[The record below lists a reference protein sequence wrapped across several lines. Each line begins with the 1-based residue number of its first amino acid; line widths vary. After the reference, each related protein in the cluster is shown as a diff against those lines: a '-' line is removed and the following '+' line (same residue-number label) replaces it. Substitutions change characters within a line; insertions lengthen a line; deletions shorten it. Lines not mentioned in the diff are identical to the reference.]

1 MIKDERLDIC
11 KKIQKEVSNNI
22 IQNNLIKNNDKI
34 VVAVSGGPDS
44 MCLLTVLNDLKSLFK
59 KKYNINYELV
69 VAHVNHS
76 IRPES
81 ENEKIYV
88 ENVCEKL
95 NFKKIS
101 FRLSDST
108 MPIYN
113 AIMEK
118 IGWKH
123 TDKTELFM
131 SIDRNPKERKDLRLQ
146 SAQGKIMMP
155 EESLIWVPATIIHK
169 LEGKV
174 AEETLKKATNTKK
187 NSKYRYNKIYP
198 IASLAFMCAIIMA
211 IVLPNKS
218 MAPINEVT
226 DEQTKISQELPKVE
240 NFKNLYAMLKARDT
254 KRYYIDDML
263 SVDSITNANSKNETA
278 TNEVANDYSKTNTQV
293 QGVDEADIVK
303 TDGTYIYY
311 LTNEKLT
318 IINTE
323 NASQMKEMST
333 IKFDETFTPEE
344 IFLNNDKIIVIG
356 KRYEYDKT
364 ERKIGIDEDFL
375 YPNYMDKTYTSA
387 KLYNVKDKTNP
398 TLERT
403 VEVEGDYLTARMIGS
418 NVYIASNKY
427 MYYAYICNT
436 YKSTELNED
445 DFKPHYLDTAT
456 SNETK
461 SINFDCIYYIPEFE
475 DTNYLNIVAFN
486 ITNNQEANVESYL
499 GAGEE
504 IYASKENLYV
514 TKTKY
519 DYERKNKTSITT
531 EIYKFNLNNAN
542 CTFAKA
548 GDVPGSVLNQFS
560 MDECNGYFRIATTDS
575 TSWNS
580 ESNTN
585 NLYVLNENLET
596 IGKIEGLAKGERIY
610 SVRFMGNRA
619 YMVTFVE
626 TDPLFVIDLSNPT
639 TPTVLG
645 ELKIPGYSKYL
656 HPYDETHLIGIG
668 EDTEVVNY
676 GYGDRVVTNGM
687 KMAMFDVTDPNNPQE
702 LYNVKIGEKGTYS
715 ELLYNHKALL
725 FSKEK
730 NIIAFPISITDNDYK
745 VTFQGA
751 IVYGVSLEKGFE
763 LKTKISNS
771 ATDYDRYYSRN
782 RVERIIYIKDTLFT
796 LSNGLIKAV
805 DLNTFET
812 KGSIELN

>member
-1 MIKDERLDIC
+1 MSKKDYI
-11 KKIQKEVSNNI
+11 N
-22 IQNNLIKNNDKI
+22 
-34 VVAVSGGPDS
+34 AV
-44 MCLLTVLNDLKSLFK
+44 NE
-59 KKYNINYELV
+59 IN
-69 VAHVNHS
+69 VN
-76 IRPES
+76 
-81 ENEKIYV
+81 
-88 ENVCEKL
+88 
-95 NFKKIS
+95 
-101 FRLSDST
+101 
-108 MPIYN
+108 
-113 AIMEK
+113 
-118 IGWKH
+118 
-123 TDKTELFM
+123 
-131 SIDRNPKERKDLRLQ
+131 
-146 SAQGKIMMP
+146 
-155 EESLIWVPATIIHK
+155 
-169 LEGKV
+169 
-174 AEETLKKATNTKK
+174 ETLKQETLRKATNTKK
-187 NSKYRYNKIYP
+187 TPKYRFNKVYP

-218 MAPINEVT
+218 IAPINEVT
-226 DEQTKISQELPKVE
+226 AEQTKISQELPKVE

-254 KRYYIDDML
+254 KRYYIDGML

-344 IFLNNDKIIVIG
+344 LFLNNDKLIVIG
-356 KRYEYDKT
+356 TRYEYDKT
-364 ERKIGIDEDFL
+364 ERKIGIDEDYL

-387 KLYNVKDKTNP
+387 KLYNVKDKINP

-403 VEVEGDYLTARMIGS
+403 VEVEGDYLTARMIDS
-418 NVYIASNKY
+418 NVYIVSNKY
-427 MYYAYICNT
+427 MYYAYICDM
-436 YKSTELNED
+436 YRFSELNED

-519 DYERKNKTSITT
+519 DYEKNNKTSITT

-730 NIIAFPISITDNDYK
+730 NIIAFPVSITEDDYK

-763 LKTKISNS
+763 LKTKILNS

-796 LSNGLIKAV
+796 LSNVLIKAV

-812 KGSIELN
+812 KGSIELR

>member
-1 MIKDERLDIC
+1 MSKKDYI
-11 KKIQKEVSNNI
+11 N
-22 IQNNLIKNNDKI
+22 
-34 VVAVSGGPDS
+34 AVNEINVNE
-44 MCLLTVLNDLKSLFK
+44 TLK
-59 KKYNINYELV
+59 
-69 VAHVNHS
+69 
-76 IRPES
+76 
-81 ENEKIYV
+81 
-88 ENVCEKL
+88 
-95 NFKKIS
+95 
-101 FRLSDST
+101 
-108 MPIYN
+108 
-113 AIMEK
+113 
-118 IGWKH
+118 
-123 TDKTELFM
+123 
-131 SIDRNPKERKDLRLQ
+131 Q
-146 SAQGKIMMP
+146 
-155 EESLIWVPATIIHK
+155 
-169 LEGKV
+169 
-174 AEETLKKATNTKK
+174 ETLKKATNTKK

>member
-1 MIKDERLDIC
+1 MSKKDYIDAVNEIKVNE
-11 KKIQKEVSNNI
+11 E
-22 IQNNLIKNNDKI
+22 
-34 VVAVSGGPDS
+34 
-44 MCLLTVLNDLKSLFK
+44 LK
-59 KKYNINYELV
+59 
-69 VAHVNHS
+69 
-76 IRPES
+76 
-81 ENEKIYV
+81 
-88 ENVCEKL
+88 
-95 NFKKIS
+95 
-101 FRLSDST
+101 
-108 MPIYN
+108 
-113 AIMEK
+113 
-118 IGWKH
+118 
-123 TDKTELFM
+123 
-131 SIDRNPKERKDLRLQ
+131 Q
-146 SAQGKIMMP
+146 
-155 EESLIWVPATIIHK
+155 
-169 LEGKV
+169 
-174 AEETLKKATNTKK
+174 ETLKKVTNTKK
-187 NSKYRYNKIYP
+187 TPKYRFNKIYP

-226 DEQTKISQELPKVE
+226 AEQTKISQELPKVE

-254 KRYYIDDML
+254 KRYYIEDMF
-263 SVDSITNANSKNETA
+263 SVDSITNENSKNETA
-278 TNEVANDYSKTNTQV
+278 TNEAADDYSKTNTQV

-303 TDGTYIYY
+303 TDGTHIYY
-311 LTNEKLT
+311 LANEKLT

-333 IKFDETFTPEE
+333 IEFDETFTPEE
-344 IFLNNDKIIVIG
+344 LFFNNDKIIVIG
-356 KRYEYDKT
+356 TRFEYD
-364 ERKIGIDEDFL
+364 EREKRIGIDDDYL

-387 KLYNVKDKTNP
+387 KIYNVKDKTNP

-403 VEVEGDYLTARMIGS
+403 VEVEGSYLTARMIDS

-427 MYYAYICNT
+427 MYYAYICNM
-436 YKSTELNED
+436 YKASELNED

-519 DYERKNKTSITT
+519 DYEKNNKTSITT

-812 KGSIELN
+812 KGSIELR

>member
-1 MIKDERLDIC
+1 MSKKDYI
-11 KKIQKEVSNNI
+11 N
-22 IQNNLIKNNDKI
+22 
-34 VVAVSGGPDS
+34 AVNEINVNE
-44 MCLLTVLNDLKSLFK
+44 TLK
-59 KKYNINYELV
+59 
-69 VAHVNHS
+69 
-76 IRPES
+76 
-81 ENEKIYV
+81 
-88 ENVCEKL
+88 
-95 NFKKIS
+95 
-101 FRLSDST
+101 
-108 MPIYN
+108 
-113 AIMEK
+113 
-118 IGWKH
+118 
-123 TDKTELFM
+123 
-131 SIDRNPKERKDLRLQ
+131 Q
-146 SAQGKIMMP
+146 
-155 EESLIWVPATIIHK
+155 
-169 LEGKV
+169 
-174 AEETLKKATNTKK
+174 ETLKKATNTKK

-218 MAPINEVT
+218 IAPINEVT

-344 IFLNNDKIIVIG
+344 LFLNNDKIIVIG
-356 KRYEYDKT
+356 TRYEYDKT
-364 ERKIGIDEDFL
+364 ERKIGIDEDYL

-387 KLYNVKDKTNP
+387 KLYNVKDKINP

-730 NIIAFPISITDNDYK
+730 NIIAFPISITENDYK

>member
-1 MIKDERLDIC
+1 MSKKDYIDAVNEIKVNE
-11 KKIQKEVSNNI
+11 E
-22 IQNNLIKNNDKI
+22 
-34 VVAVSGGPDS
+34 
-44 MCLLTVLNDLKSLFK
+44 LK
-59 KKYNINYELV
+59 
-69 VAHVNHS
+69 
-76 IRPES
+76 
-81 ENEKIYV
+81 
-88 ENVCEKL
+88 
-95 NFKKIS
+95 
-101 FRLSDST
+101 
-108 MPIYN
+108 
-113 AIMEK
+113 
-118 IGWKH
+118 
-123 TDKTELFM
+123 
-131 SIDRNPKERKDLRLQ
+131 Q
-146 SAQGKIMMP
+146 
-155 EESLIWVPATIIHK
+155 
-169 LEGKV
+169 
-174 AEETLKKATNTKK
+174 ETLKKVTNTKK
-187 NSKYRYNKIYP
+187 TPKYRFNKIYP

-218 MAPINEVT
+218 MAPINEVKY
-226 DEQTKISQELPKVE
+226 EQAKISQELPKVE
-240 NFKNLYAMLKARDT
+240 NFKNLYAMLKTRDA
-254 KRYYIDDML
+254 KRYYIEDMF
-263 SVDSITNANSKNETA
+263 SVDSITNENSKNETA
-278 TNEVANDYSKTNTQV
+278 TNEAADDYSKTNTQV

-303 TDGTYIYY
+303 TDGTHIYY
-311 LTNEKLT
+311 LANEKLT

-333 IKFDETFTPEE
+333 IEFDETFTPEE
-344 IFLNNDKIIVIG
+344 LFFNNDKIIVIG
-356 KRYEYDKT
+356 TRFEYD
-364 ERKIGIDEDFL
+364 EREKRIGIDDDYL

-387 KLYNVKDKTNP
+387 KIYNVKDKTNP

-403 VEVEGDYLTARMIGS
+403 VEVEGSYLTARMIDS

-730 NIIAFPISITDNDYK
+730 NIIAFPISITENDYK

-812 KGSIELN
+812 KGSIELR

>member
-1 MIKDERLDIC
+1 MSKKDYI
-11 KKIQKEVSNNI
+11 N
-22 IQNNLIKNNDKI
+22 
-34 VVAVSGGPDS
+34 AVNEINVNE
-44 MCLLTVLNDLKSLFK
+44 TLK
-59 KKYNINYELV
+59 
-69 VAHVNHS
+69 
-76 IRPES
+76 
-81 ENEKIYV
+81 
-88 ENVCEKL
+88 
-95 NFKKIS
+95 
-101 FRLSDST
+101 
-108 MPIYN
+108 
-113 AIMEK
+113 
-118 IGWKH
+118 
-123 TDKTELFM
+123 
-131 SIDRNPKERKDLRLQ
+131 Q
-146 SAQGKIMMP
+146 
-155 EESLIWVPATIIHK
+155 
-169 LEGKV
+169 
-174 AEETLKKATNTKK
+174 ETLKKATNTKK

-218 MAPINEVT
+218 IAPINEVT

-263 SVDSITNANSKNETA
+263 SVDSITNANSKNKTA

-364 ERKIGIDEDFL
+364 ERKIGIDEDYL

-387 KLYNVKDKTNP
+387 KLYNVKDKINP

-427 MYYAYICNT
+427 IYYAYICNT

-596 IGKIEGLAKGERIY
+596 IGKIEGLTKGERIY

-730 NIIAFPISITDNDYK
+730 NIIAFPISITENDYK

-812 KGSIELN
+812 KGSIELR

>member
-1 MIKDERLDIC
+1 MSKKDYI
-11 KKIQKEVSNNI
+11 N
-22 IQNNLIKNNDKI
+22 
-34 VVAVSGGPDS
+34 AVNEINVNE
-44 MCLLTVLNDLKSLFK
+44 TLK
-59 KKYNINYELV
+59 
-69 VAHVNHS
+69 
-76 IRPES
+76 
-81 ENEKIYV
+81 
-88 ENVCEKL
+88 
-95 NFKKIS
+95 
-101 FRLSDST
+101 
-108 MPIYN
+108 
-113 AIMEK
+113 
-118 IGWKH
+118 
-123 TDKTELFM
+123 
-131 SIDRNPKERKDLRLQ
+131 Q
-146 SAQGKIMMP
+146 
-155 EESLIWVPATIIHK
+155 
-169 LEGKV
+169 
-174 AEETLKKATNTKK
+174 ETLKKATNTKK

-218 MAPINEVT
+218 IAPINEVT

-278 TNEVANDYSKTNTQV
+278 TNEAADDYSKTNTQV

-303 TDGTYIYY
+303 TDGTHIYY
-311 LTNEKLT
+311 LANEKLT

-323 NASQMKEMST
+323 NASQMKKMST
-333 IKFDETFTPEE
+333 IEFDETFTPEE
-344 IFLNNDKIIVIG
+344 LFFNNEKIIVIG
-356 KRYEYDKT
+356 TRFEYD
-364 ERKIGIDEDFL
+364 EREKRIGIDDDYL

-387 KLYNVKDKTNP
+387 KIYNVKDKTNP

-403 VEVEGDYLTARMIGS
+403 VEVEGSYLTARMIDS

-702 LYNVKIGEKGTYS
+702 LYNAKIGEKGTYS

-812 KGSIELN
+812 KGSIELR